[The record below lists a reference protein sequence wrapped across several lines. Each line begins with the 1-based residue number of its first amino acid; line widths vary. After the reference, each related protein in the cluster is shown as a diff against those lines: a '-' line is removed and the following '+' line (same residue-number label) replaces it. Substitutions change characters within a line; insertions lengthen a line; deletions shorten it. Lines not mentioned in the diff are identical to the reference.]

1 MRTEVEREVM
11 GDGGRGMPCG
21 GQEESRRARDLSP
34 SENTGALT
42 VTLGMELKRTTRSRL
57 WWPGGDA
64 LSIERKTMITLH
76 WSDSKTQPKGETVKH
91 RLEKSWL
98 LVCP

>member
-11 GDGGRGMPCG
+11 GDRGRGMPCG
-21 GQEESRRARDLSP
+21 GQEESRRARDLSL

-76 WSDSKTQPKGETVKH
+76 WSDSKTRPKGETVKR

>member
-1 MRTEVEREVM
+1 
-11 GDGGRGMPCG
+11 MPCG
-21 GQEESRRARDLSP
+21 GQEESRRARDL
-34 SENTGALT
+34 T
-42 VTLGMELKRTTRSRL
+42 VRKHRCSHSYLGDGIKKDDEEQA

-76 WSDSKTQPKGETVKH
+76 WSDSKTRPKGETVKH